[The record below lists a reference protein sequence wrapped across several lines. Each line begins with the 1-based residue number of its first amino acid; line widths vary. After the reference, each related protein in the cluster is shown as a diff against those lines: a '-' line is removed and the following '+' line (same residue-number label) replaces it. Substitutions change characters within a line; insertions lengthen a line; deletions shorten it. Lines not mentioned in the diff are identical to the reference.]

1 MELEIPPV
9 IIFSLYQFP
18 SLFHLVVVVVVVV
31 VLDAAVSVPG
41 EDGLERDALVLAT
54 LLIVPL
60 KLFPVFEVLLLQNTQ
75 TKRAMAVGP
84 LCRSHG

>member
-41 EDGLERDALVLAT
+41 EDGLERDALVLAA
-54 LLIVPL
+54 LLLFVPV
-60 KLFPVFEVLLLQNTQ
+60 KLFLVFKVFILHDK
-75 TKRAMAVGP
+75 TKRVAFS
-84 LCRSHG
+84 LRI